1 MYFFYSAALA
11 VAFVLAAPY
20 WLFKMLRQGK
30 YRAGLAE
37 RLGRVPERVRSAQPG
52 DLCVWIHAVSVGE
65 VLAISQLVE
74 ELKKSSSK
82 KLRIVISTTTTTGQN
97 LARERFGEENVF
109 YFPLD
114 LGFCISPYMRALRPK
129 LVVMAETEFWPNF
142 LRKAKRCGAGVAVV
156 NARIS
161 DRSLPG
167 YRRWTGVLSRVLRNV
182 DLFLAQSEED
192 KRRLIEIGA
201 VPERVQVSGNL
212 KFDVRPPAKLDI
224 VEQVRQAI
232 ERGGGHPVI
241 VAGSTVEGEEP
252 FLCDT
257 FQAIVREHPD
267 AVLILAPRHPERFE
281 KVWELLQSVGVG
293 REELISQPGVARFER
308 LRRSTLARDAN
319 IYGAILLLD
328 TIGELASIY
337 ELAEV
342 ALVGGSFVP
351 LGGHNILEP
360 AHFGKPI
367 IVGPYTHNFRDII
380 AIFLREH
387 AVTVARAAAEHGM
400 DADLGPKLRELL
412 DNGAERQKLGAK
424 ARAVLESQRGAT
436 QRTVKA
442 LMSLMG
448 AEQ

>member
-11 VAFVLAAPY
+11 VAFVLATPY
-20 WLFKMLRQGK
+20 WLFKMLRHGK

-37 RLGRVPERVRSAQPG
+37 RLGRVPERLRSAQPG

-74 ELKKSSSK
+74 ELKNSSSK

-142 LRKAKRCGAGVAVV
+142 LRKAKRCGAAVAVV

-167 YRRWTGVLSRVLRNV
+167 YARWKGILTRVLRNV

-201 VPERVQVSGNL
+201 TAERVQVSGNL
-212 KFDVRPPAKLDI
+212 KFDVKAPQELPI
-224 VEQVRQAI
+224 VEQLRTAI
-232 ERGGGHPVI
+232 ARSGGRPII
-241 VAGSTVEGEEP
+241 VAGSTVGWEDKSVLTMFSRLLGEFP
-252 FLCDT
+252 S
-257 FQAIVREHPD
+257 
-267 AVLILAPRHPERFE
+267 AVLILAPRRPERFDE
-281 KVWELLQSVGVG
+281 
-293 REELISQPGVARFER
+293 VAAVVER
-308 LRRSTLARDAN
+308 MSLRTWRRSVADLDTAAVS
-319 IYGAILLLD
+319 GGVLLLD
-328 TIGELASIY
+328 SIGELGSLYQLGAC
-337 ELAEV
+337 AF
-342 ALVGGSFVP
+342 VGGS
-351 LGGHNILEP
+351 LENSGGHNILEP
-360 AHFGKPI
+360 AGFGVPV
-367 IVGPYTHNFRDII
+367 IVGPHTYNFRDIVGLFRRADAVTELPPGYPEEAADTLCAAVLSI
-380 AIFLREH
+380 LREQDS
-387 AVTVARAAAEHGM
+387 G
-400 DADLGPKLRELL
+400 KLTNMNEVMR
-412 DNGAERQKLGAK
+412 
-424 ARAVLESQRGAT
+424 SQRGAT
-436 QRTVKA
+436 ARTAKA

-448 AEQ
+448 AAQ

>member
-1 MYFFYSAALA
+1 MYFFYSAALG
-11 VAFVLAAPY
+11 VAFVLATPY
-20 WLFKMLRQGK
+20 WVFKMLRHGK

-74 ELKKSSSK
+74 ELKKSCTK

-97 LARERFGEENVF
+97 LARERFGTENVF

-114 LGFCISPYMRALRPK
+114 FWFCISPYMRALRPK

-142 LRKAKRCGAGVAVV
+142 LRKAKRCGAAVAVV

-167 YRRWTGVLSRVLRNV
+167 YARWKEILTRVLRNV

-192 KRRLIEIGA
+192 KRRLIEIGGA
-201 VPERVQVSGNL
+201 PERIEVSGNL
-212 KFDVRPPAKLDI
+212 KFDVKPPQKLPI

-232 ERGGGHPVI
+232 TRGGGGPVI
-241 VAGSTVEGEEP
+241 VAGSTVEGEE
-252 FLCDT
+252 LLLLGV
-257 FQAIVREHPD
+257 FQSILREHPE

-281 KVWELLQSVGVG
+281 KVWEMLPSFGMGRDELLS
-293 REELISQPGVARFER
+293 LPGLTRFDKH
-308 LRRSTLARDAN
+308 RRSQLAPDSE
-319 IYGAILLLD
+319 IVGAVVLLD
-328 TIGELASIY
+328 TIGELASMY
-337 ELAEV
+337 ELADV
-342 ALVGGSFVP
+342 AIVGGSLVR

-387 AVTVARAAAEHGM
+387 AVVVARAAAEHSIQ
-400 DADLGPKLRELL
+400 ADLEPKLSELL
-412 DNGAERQKLGAK
+412 DDSAGRQRLGAK
-424 ARAVLESQRGAT
+424 ALAVLESQRGAT
-436 QRTVKA
+436 ARTVQA

-448 AEQ
+448 VAQ